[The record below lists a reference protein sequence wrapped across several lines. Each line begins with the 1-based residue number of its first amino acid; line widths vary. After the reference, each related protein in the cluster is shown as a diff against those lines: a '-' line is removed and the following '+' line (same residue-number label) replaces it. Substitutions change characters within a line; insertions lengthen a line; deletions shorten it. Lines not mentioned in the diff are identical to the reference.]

1 MGNIVNKST
10 ENIINEVIKLNNE
23 WEKLVLVEKRQ
34 TKKLER
40 ELNKNK
46 AKLANIEYHI
56 RKMVSDMDNEN
67 KLLILT
73 SKEFIEMLLN
83 IIEIKRM

>member
-10 ENIINEVIKLNNE
+10 ENIINEVMKLNSE
-23 WEKLVLVEKRQ
+23 WAKLVLVEKRQ

-83 IIEIKRM
+83 IIEVKRM